1 MGEKRYRALLI
12 GNSVF
17 AEDAAHLPRLEGPQK
32 DVTLLHHA
40 LVNEQTGMFSEESVR
55 VLLEQPMRSMMKEI
69 HTFFA
74 DAHRDDVLMLYYSG
88 HGMLDAQDRLYL
100 CASDS
105 DSAALLPTA
114 VSNTFVSDCMAA
126 SPTETTVVVLD
137 CCYSGAFKGGGRI
150 PESSAGRGRFVLSS
164 CRGRELAN
172 AASAE
177 NGASLFTS
185 YLVDALLGK
194 AADRDGDGYIDLAEV
209 FAYVQG
215 ALRDQQQS
223 PQKRFDGERDLR
235 IARSTSLPASRTAAG
250 VPEDH
255 IPEQRRPVL
264 ALSETT
270 IDLRDVGSDEV
281 LPDER
286 VAVYNLGEGSLDW
299 VAQTDAD
306 WFDVVTDPDGI
317 TLQLHPRPGAN
328 RGKVLVRERTTGA
341 VHSIRVTVAVR
352 STSTGPRP
360 LLQVVP
366 TEAQFGRLWEGQPS
380 EVVLTVVNTGGGQ
393 LQWSHQATGAFYS
406 AHRDGD
412 RLRLRLTGPAGRH
425 QGAVTVSSNAGQTVV
440 PVSADVVARPRPTP
454 QPQPVPRQVPPRPQP
469 QPPPQPRP
477 QPVVGPGPVARP
489 VDPGAQSAQTFA
501 IVGLV
506 LSLMCGLGLVSGPW
520 VLVMAHRAERRIRAS
535 GGWLD
540 GAAKAR
546 TARTLGWVAIGIS
559 AVWWSLVIAN
569 SLLSA

>member
-40 LVNEQTGMFSEESVR
+40 LVNDQTGMFSEESVR

-150 PESSAGRGRFVLSS
+150 PESLAGRGRFVLSS

-185 YLVDALLGK
+185 HLVDALLGK
-194 AADRDGDGYIDLAEV
+194 AADRDGDGFIDLAEV
-209 FAYVQG
+209 FSYVQG

-235 IARSTSLPASRTAAG
+235 IARSTSLPASRTASG

-306 WFDVVTDPDGI
+306 WFEVVTDPDGI
-317 TLQLHPRPGAN
+317 ILRLHPRPGAN

-341 VHSIRVTVAVR
+341 VHSIR
-352 STSTGPRP
+352 
-360 LLQVVP
+360 
-366 TEAQFGRLWEGQPS
+366 
-380 EVVLTVVNTGGGQ
+380 
-393 LQWSHQATGAFYS
+393 
-406 AHRDGD
+406 
-412 RLRLRLTGPAGRH
+412 
-425 QGAVTVSSNAGQTVV
+425 
-440 PVSADVVARPRPTP
+440 
-454 QPQPVPRQVPPRPQP
+454 
-469 QPPPQPRP
+469 
-477 QPVVGPGPVARP
+477 
-489 VDPGAQSAQTFA
+489 
-501 IVGLV
+501 
-506 LSLMCGLGLVSGPW
+506 
-520 VLVMAHRAERRIRAS
+520 
-535 GGWLD
+535 
-540 GAAKAR
+540 
-546 TARTLGWVAIGIS
+546 
-559 AVWWSLVIAN
+559 
-569 SLLSA
+569 

>member
-40 LVNEQTGMFSEESVR
+40 LVNERTGLFSEESVR
-55 VLLEQPMRSMMKEI
+55 VLLEQPMRSMMREI

-74 DAHRDDVLMLYYSG
+74 EAHRDDVLMLYYSG

-137 CCYSGAFKGGGRI
+137 CCYSGAFKGGGGV
-150 PESSAGRGRFVLSS
+150 PESLAGRGRFVVSS

-185 YLVDALLGK
+185 HLVDALLGK

-209 FAYVQG
+209 YAYVQG

-235 IARSTSLPASRTAAG
+235 IARSTNRPASRADSG
-250 VPEDH
+250 VAEDH

-270 IDLRDVGSDEV
+270 IDLRDVGSDER
-281 LPDER
+281 LPDEH
-286 VAVYNLGEGSLDW
+286 VEVYNLGEGTLDW

-306 WFDVVTDPDGI
+306 WFELLTDPDGI
-317 TLQLHPRPGAN
+317 TLRLHPRPGSN

-341 VHSIRVTVAVR
+341 VHSIRVTVSVR
-352 STSTGPRP
+352 PTAPAPRP
-360 LLQVVP
+360 ALQVAP
-366 TEAQFGRLWEGQPS
+366 AEAQFGRLWEGQQQ
-380 EVVLTVVNTGGGQ
+380 EVVLAIVNTGSGQ
-393 LQWSHQATGAFYS
+393 LQWSHQATGGFYT

-412 RLRLRLTGPAGRH
+412 RLRLRLTGAPGRH
-425 QGAVTVSSNAGQTVV
+425 EGAVTVSSNAGQTVV
-440 PVSADVVARPRPTP
+440 PVSADVFARSQP
-454 QPQPVPRQVPPRPQP
+454 QPQPR
-469 QPPPQPRP
+469 PQPRP
-477 QPVVGPGPVARP
+477 QPVPLPQPVPGPGSGPAS
-489 VDPGAQSAQTFA
+489 VDPGAGSAHTLA
-501 IVGLV
+501 IVALV
-506 LSLMCGLGLVSGPW
+506 LSFVCGLGLLIAPVS
-520 VLVMAHRAERRIRAS
+520 LVMATRAERRIRAS
-535 GGWLD
+535 SGWLG
-540 GAAKAR
+540 GARQVR
-546 TARTLGWVAIGIS
+546 TARILSWVAIGIG
-559 AVWWSLVIAN
+559 ALWWVAAGINA
-569 SLLSA
+569 AATA

>member
-40 LVNEQTGMFSEESVR
+40 LVNDKTGLFSEESVR

-69 HTFFA
+69 HSFFA

-126 SPTETTVVVLD
+126 SPTETTVVMLD
-137 CCYSGAFKGGGRI
+137 CCYSGSFKGGGGRV
-150 PESSAGRGRFVLSS
+150 PESLAGRGRFVVSS

-185 YLVDALLGK
+185 HLVDALLGK

-209 FAYVQG
+209 FEYVQD
-215 ALRDQQQS
+215 ALSDQQQS

-235 IARSTSLPASRTAAG
+235 IARSTNRPASRTASG

-270 IDLRDVGSDEV
+270 IDLRDVGADEV
-281 LPDER
+281 LPDEH
-286 VAVYNLGEGSLDW
+286 VAVYNLGEGTLDW
-299 VAQTDAD
+299 EAQSDAD
-306 WFDVVTDPDGI
+306 WFDVVTEPDGI
-317 TLQLHPRPGAN
+317 TLQLHPRPGSN

-341 VHSIRVTVAVR
+341 VHSIRVTVAMR
-352 STSTGPRP
+352 PTATGPRP
-360 LLQVVP
+360 VLQVLP
-366 TEAQFGRLWEGQPS
+366 TEAQFGRLWEGQQT
-380 EVVLTVVNTGGGQ
+380 EVVLGIVNTGGGGD
-393 LQWSHQATGAFYS
+393 LHWSHQTTGGFYT

-412 RLRLRLTGPAGRH
+412 RLRLRLTGAAGRH
-425 QGAVTVSSNAGQTVV
+425 QGAVTVSSNAGQVVV
-440 PVSADVVARPRPTP
+440 PIYADVVARQQQPQPKPQPRP
-454 QPQPVPRQVPPRPQP
+454 QPQPQPRPQPPRPQP
-469 QPPPQPRP
+469 QPQPP
-477 QPVVGPGPVARP
+477 GPGAGP
-489 VDPGAQSAQTFA
+489 VDPGAQSAQTVA
-501 IVGLV
+501 IIGLA
-506 LSLMCGLGLVSGPW
+506 LSLCGMGLILGPLA
-520 VLVMAHRAERRIRAS
+520 LVMANRAEGRIRAS
-535 GGWLD
+535 GGFLG
-540 GAAKAR
+540 GASRAKVAR
-546 TARTLGWVAIGIS
+546 MLSWVAIGIS
-559 AVWWSLVIAN
+559 VLVWGVYIVDALAT
-569 SLLSA
+569 A

>member
-40 LVNEQTGMFSEESVR
+40 LVNDKTGLFSEESVR

-126 SPTETTVVVLD
+126 SPTETTVVMLD
-137 CCYSGAFKGGGRI
+137 CCYSGAFKGGGGRV
-150 PESSAGRGRFVLSS
+150 PESLAGRGRFVVSS

-185 YLVDALLGK
+185 HLVDALLGK

-209 FAYVQG
+209 FEYVQD
-215 ALRDQQQS
+215 ALSDQQQS

-235 IARSTSLPASRTAAG
+235 IARSTNRPASRTASG

-270 IDLRDVGSDEV
+270 IDLRDVGADEV
-281 LPDER
+281 LPDEH
-286 VAVYNLGEGSLDW
+286 VAVYNLGEGTLDW
-299 VAQTDAD
+299 EAQTDAD
-306 WFDVVTDPDGI
+306 WFDVVTEARRHHAAAAPAAGVQPGEGAGPRTHDRRRAQHPGDRGGAADG
-317 TLQLHPRPGAN
+317 HRPAAGAAGAAHRGAVRPPVGGAADGGRPG
-328 RGKVLVRERTTGA
+328 
-341 VHSIRVTVAVR
+341 
-352 STSTGPRP
+352 
-360 LLQVVP
+360 
-366 TEAQFGRLWEGQPS
+366 
-380 EVVLTVVNTGGGQ
+380 
-393 LQWSHQATGAFYS
+393 
-406 AHRDGD
+406 HR
-412 RLRLRLTGPAGRH
+412 
-425 QGAVTVSSNAGQTVV
+425 Q
-440 PVSADVVARPRPTP
+440 
-454 QPQPVPRQVPPRPQP
+454 
-469 QPPPQPRP
+469 
-477 QPVVGPGPVARP
+477 
-489 VDPGAQSAQTFA
+489 
-501 IVGLV
+501 
-506 LSLMCGLGLVSGPW
+506 
-520 VLVMAHRAERRIRAS
+520 HRWRR
-535 GGWLD
+535 
-540 GAAKAR
+540 
-546 TARTLGWVAIGIS
+546 
-559 AVWWSLVIAN
+559 
-569 SLLSA
+569 